1 MRRISGLVAVVFSA
15 AFVFLVVSGREGHS
29 ATLLLGNYNNPES
42 PTMRLLNERHLDGII
57 DGIISYNIF
66 LHENNSDRLF
76 CLPADSVITVQQAEE
91 IIVRVSQRLAKPDDV
106 PISVL
111 LIFGLKDAFPCS

>member
-1 MRRISGLVAVVFSA
+1 MRRITGLVAVAFSA
-15 AFVFLVVSGREGHS
+15 AFLLFISGKEGHS
-29 ATLLLGNYNNPES
+29 AILLLRNYNNPEL
-42 PTMRLLNERHLDGII
+42 PAMRLLNERHLDGII

-91 IIVRVSQRLAKPDDV
+91 IMLGYRRDSRSQMTFRFL
-106 PISVL
+106 
-111 LIFGLKDAFPCS
+111 FC